1 MTDGT
6 TSILSTLASVLDMDT
21 EAILAQS
28 LHDFVAEQIAQSQ
41 QRMSQCYMEH
51 QRFLRKYSMPW
62 EAFMR
67 ALEALEEQPEEEATL
82 QGVPLLEAVADSRWW
97 AHVQE
102 ELATETVN
110 LEQLQALHK
119 GVFGSE

>member
-6 TSILSTLASVLDMDT
+6 TIVLSKLASVLDMDA

-28 LHDFVAEQIAQSQ
+28 LRDFMAEQIAQSQ
-41 QRMSQCYMEH
+41 QRISQCYVEH
-51 QRFLRKYSMPW
+51 QRFLRKYGMSW
-62 EAFMR
+62 EAFLY

-102 ELATETVN
+102 ELAAETVK

-119 GVFGSE
+119 

>member
-1 MTDGT
+1 MMEGT
-6 TSILSTLASVLDMDT
+6 TAVISTLSALLDMDA

-28 LHDFVAEQIAQSQ
+28 LRGFVAEQMAQLQ
-41 QRMSQCYMEH
+41 QRISQLSVEH
-51 QRFLRKYSMPW
+51 QRFRRKYGMPW

-67 ALEALEEQPEEEATL
+67 ALETLDDQPEEDATL
-82 QGVPLLEAVADSRWW
+82 HGVPLLEAMADSRWW

-102 ELATETVN
+102 DLAAATVK

-119 GVFGSE
+119 

>member
-1 MTDGT
+1 
-6 TSILSTLASVLDMDT
+6 MDT

-28 LHDFVAEQIAQSQ
+28 LRDFVAEQIAQSQ

-67 ALEALEEQPEEEATL
+67 ALEALEEQPEEATL

-102 ELATETVN
+102 ELAAETVK
-110 LEQLQALHK
+110 LEQLRALYK
-119 GVFGSE
+119 

>member
-1 MTDGT
+1 MERDPRHPRPFGDYIMTDGT

-28 LHDFVAEQIAQSQ
+28 LRDFVSEQIAQSQ
-41 QRMSQCYMEH
+41 QRMSQSYMEH
-51 QRFLRKYSMPW
+51 QRFLRKYGMPW
-62 EAFMR
+62 EGFLR
-67 ALEALEEQPEEEATL
+67 ALEALEEQPEEVATL

-102 ELATETVN
+102 ELASET
-110 LEQLQALHK
+110 AK
-119 GVFGSE
+119 